1 MGAVLRLAV
10 QDMARRW
17 RMLVALGVMVA
28 LTVLMVTLLDGYTRS
43 IDVRF
48 SSSQPRLVVQ
58 QDSSVGEFAGSRIP
72 AEVGDD
78 LRAAGVTDAVPEV
91 HAVTGTTGSDAML
104 IAGVDADRYRD
115 LDPYHLVS
123 GRHLRAGESHRT
135 VLIGVSLSRR
145 FAWDTG
151 DTVTIR
157 GRDFEVVG
165 VFELGTYLDDAAI
178 MPIADA
184 QRLLGWGTDVSLF
197 VIPDDGPLAAG
208 DALAAGLVVAQRG
221 DVALVDEWGPLL
233 RLLDASVRL
242 LALGAVAVLAVALWR
257 LAWLHRLD
265 LGLLRLMGFPR
276 RALAA
281 YLGVQAAV
289 LVVVSAT
296 VGLLAAVVVAP
307 QLART
312 TLAVTTVPVIDSWVV
327 TRGVGSAML
336 ILVVALTVPL
346 VLVARRDIG
355 TLVRRDD

>member
-1 MGAVLRLAV
+1 MSPVLRLAV

-48 SSSQPRLVVQ
+48 KSSQPKLVVQ
-58 QDSSVGEFAGSRIP
+58 QDSSVGEFAGSRMP
-72 AEVGDD
+72 ASVADD
-78 LRAAGVTDAVPEV
+78 LRAAGVADAVPEV

-104 IAGVDADRYRD
+104 IAGVDPDRYRD
-115 LDPYHLVS
+115 LDPYHLVA
-123 GRHLRAGESHRT
+123 GRHLRAGESQRT
-135 VLIGVSLSRR
+135 VLIGESLSRR
-145 FAWDTG
+145 LGWHAG
-151 DTVTIR
+151 DTVVIR
-157 GRDFEVVG
+157 GRNFHVVG
-165 VFELGTYLDDAAI
+165 VFRLGTYLDDAAI
-178 MPIADA
+178 MPITDA

-197 VIPDDGPLAAG
+197 VIPADGPLAVG
-208 DALAAGLVVAQRG
+208 DTMADGLVVAQRG

-276 RALAA
+276 RALAV
-281 YLGVQAAV
+281 YLGVQAAALV
-289 LVVVSAT
+289 LVAAA
-296 VGLLAAVVVAP
+296 VGLSAAVVVAP
-307 QLART
+307 RLART
-312 TLAVTTVPVIDSWVV
+312 TLAVTTSPVIDSWVV
-327 TRGVGSAML
+327 TRGLGSAML

>member
-1 MGAVLRLAV
+1 
-10 QDMARRW
+10 MARRW
-17 RMLVALGVMVA
+17 RLLVELGVMVA

-48 SSSQPRLVVQ
+48 RSSQPRLVVQ
-58 QDSSVGEFAGSRIP
+58 QDSSVGEFAGSRLP
-72 AEVGDD
+72 ATVEND
-78 LRAAGVTDAVPEV
+78 LLDAGVTDAVAEV

-104 IAGVDADRYRD
+104 IAGVDPTRYRD
-115 LDPYHLVS
+115 LDPYRLVA
-123 GRHLRAGESHRT
+123 GRHLHANDSQRT

-145 FAWDTG
+145 FGWGVG
-151 DTVTIR
+151 DNVAIR

-165 VFELGTYLDDAAI
+165 VFELGTYLDDAAV
-178 MPIADA
+178 MPIGDA
-184 QRLLGWGTDVSLF
+184 QRLLGWGSDVSLY
-197 VIPDDGPLAAG
+197 VIPVDGPLAVG
-208 DALAAGLVVAQRG
+208 DTLPGGLVVAQRG

-257 LAWLHRLD
+257 LAWMHRLD

-276 RALAA
+276 RALAL
-281 YLGVQAAV
+281 YLGAQAAV
-289 LVVVSAT
+289 LVLVSAL
-296 VGLLAAVVVAP
+296 VGLLTAVLVAP

-312 TLAVTTVPVIDSWVV
+312 TLAVTTVPVVDSWVV

-346 VLVARRDIG
+346 VLVARRDVG